1 MIQLRAWVKL
11 VALYRN
17 TVDPD
22 VPSRDFQSLGTAK
35 PESTTTQL
43 RFVKVKSLFCLTTP
57 LEHIDF
63 YLIIGYWT
71 SFIWSR

>member
-43 RFVKVKSLFCLTTP
+43 RFVDINNAFATLS
-57 LEHIDF
+57 
-63 YLIIGYWT
+63 
-71 SFIWSR
+71 S

>member
-43 RFVKVKSLFCLTTP
+43 RYVDINNAFATLS
-57 LEHIDF
+57 
-63 YLIIGYWT
+63 
-71 SFIWSR
+71 S